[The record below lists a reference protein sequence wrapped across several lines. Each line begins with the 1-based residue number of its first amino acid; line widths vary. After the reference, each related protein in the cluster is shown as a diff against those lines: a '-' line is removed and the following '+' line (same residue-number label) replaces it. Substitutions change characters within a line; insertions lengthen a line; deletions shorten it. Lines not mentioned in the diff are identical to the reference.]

1 MAGEE
6 RESWGSRL
14 SFLLACI
21 GYAVGLGN
29 IWRFPYNAY
38 QSGGGAF
45 LIPYCLML
53 SLCGSVDCLI
63 PFLQQNCSELTVM
76 KTK

>member
-53 SLCGSVDCLI
+53 SLCGS
-63 PFLQQNCSELTVM
+63 
-76 KTK
+76 